1 MGTRARVSD
10 MVTSPRPLPPVPPP
24 PPPPSASAAS
34 GEPAD
39 AAAAPPPVAPPPPA
53 GVVPSAAR
61 RRPALPALPAAS
73 EWPASPLVAAWS
85 ASTLVAV
92 VLFAVSVPI
101 DSAVYHVHVA
111 AAFGIALL
119 QAGSLPITMWRPWAG
134 VAAFLV
140 GQVAFGLLGSADPG
154 QPWPMSVPQLILL
167 CALLA
172 LLVLRGANRSAI
184 ALWFGA
190 IVLPLGI
197 AFIPGHGATPDGV
210 VANLVTSAAVSALV
224 LGVGLAVMSGR
235 ARLSAALDEERRTSA
250 AEHERRLVAEER
262 TRIAREL
269 HDVVAHS
276 MSIIQ
281 VQATSAPYRLTGLD
295 EAATAEF
302 GEIAASARSAMA
314 EMRELLTVLR
324 DPAAEAETAPQ
335 PRLAQLPEL
344 VASVE
349 RAGVPV
355 TLEVAPGLLDG
366 GLAASAAYRIVQE
379 SLSNVLRHAPGAATV
394 VTLRRAD
401 GDRAAFDLTIRNA
414 APPAAPTAAPT
425 TPASATSTVHS
436 EPGARHGLV
445 GMRERARLVGGMIDS
460 GPTTDGGFEVHA
472 VLPLVGDRP
481 EEAP

>member
-1 MGTRARVSD
+1 MCPRARVSD

-39 AAAAPPPVAPPPPA
+39 AAAASPPVAPPPPA
-53 GVVPSAAR
+53 GVVPSTAR

-73 EWPASPLVAAWS
+73 EWPVSPLVAAWS

-101 DSAVYHVHVA
+101 DSAIYHVHVA

-184 ALWFGA
+184 VLWLGA

-224 LGVGLAVMSGR
+224 LGVGLAVMTGR

-366 GLAASAAYRIVQE
+366 GLAASATYRIVQE

-414 APPAAPTAAPT
+414 APPAAPTTAPT
-425 TPASATSTVHS
+425 TLASATSTVHS

-445 GMRERARLVGGMIDS
+445 GMRERTEIYGGRLEA
-460 GPTTDGGFEVHA
+460 GPSASGGFRVSARFALERA
-472 VLPLVGDRP
+472 V
-481 EEAP
+481 A